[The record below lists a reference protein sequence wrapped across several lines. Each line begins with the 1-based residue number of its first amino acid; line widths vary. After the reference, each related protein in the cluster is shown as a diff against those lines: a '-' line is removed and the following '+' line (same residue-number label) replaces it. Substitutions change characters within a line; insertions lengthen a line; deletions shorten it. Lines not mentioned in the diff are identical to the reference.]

1 MNRDRVVTA
10 ATVALAVA
18 LFAVSVLA
26 AYFALREGEGLVT
39 PILSVYLT
47 GLLLAGVLRGTM
59 DTPRWQL
66 AFFAGVAVWGG
77 YEYATAGEVFALL
90 LAGVAVVMVLVAGF
104 DSG

>member
-1 MNRDRVVTA
+1 MNRDRVVTT
-10 ATVALAVA
+10 ATTALAVA

-26 AYFALREGEGLVT
+26 AYFALREGESLVT

-47 GLLLAGVLRGTM
+47 GLLLVGVLRDAMAAPG
-59 DTPRWQL
+59 WQL

-90 LAGVAVVMVLVAGF
+90 LAAVAVVMVVVAGS
-104 DSG
+104 DLR